1 MFVVTYHDVLG
12 EGEEPD
18 ALDWPSLRLPR
29 RSFEREMAYL
39 ARRFHPQPLAE
50 LLRQLERGRV
60 DPLGVVVTFDD
71 GCYGVLAHA
80 LPVLERWR
88 IPAAVFV
95 ATGHCGA
102 PVESE
107 VPHFHAL
114 EAALRLSEEP
124 RLDLG
129 FWGDPPLPL
138 ATPAD
143 RNRCLEL
150 VKAKLKLAPEADR
163 RRWHAEV
170 LAALRVSPRKIREY
184 AAVQERFR
192 TLSWEELRRLAAAGV
207 TIGSHTRSHRT
218 LSRLGPEELEDE
230 IAGACGDLQSRL
242 GLAEVPFAYPYGGIA
257 HIGAAAPEVAR
268 RAGHS
273 CALSTIPGRNTASTD
288 RFLLHRL
295 RWQELRR
302 LAAPPAD

>member
-1 MFVVTYHDVLG
+1 MFILTYHDVLG

-18 ALDWPSLRLPR
+18 ALDWPSLRLPL

-39 ARRFHPQPLAE
+39 ARRFHPQPLGE

-71 GCYGVLAHA
+71 GCHGVLVHA
-80 LPVLERWR
+80 LPVLQRLG

-95 ATGHCGA
+95 ATSHCGA
-102 PVESE
+102 PLESE
-107 VPHFHAL
+107 VPHFQAL
-114 EAALRLSEEP
+114 EVALRLSGER

-129 FWGDPPLPL
+129 FWGEPPLPL
-138 ATPAD
+138 ATPDD

-150 VKAKLKLAPEADR
+150 VKGKLKLAPEADR
-163 RRWHAEV
+163 RRWHEEV
-170 LAALRVSPRKIREY
+170 LAALRVSPREIREY
-184 AAVQERFR
+184 AAGEERFR
-192 TLSWEELRRLAAAGV
+192 TLSWEELRRLAAVGV
-207 TIGSHTRSHRT
+207 TIGSHSRSHRT

-230 IAGACGDLQSRL
+230 IAGARDDLRARL
-242 GLAEVPFAYPYGGIA
+242 GLVEAPFAYPYGGIA

-273 CALSTIPGRNTASTD
+273 CALSTIPGGNTASTD

-302 LAAPPAD
+302 LAAAARG